1 MARLNYSIQE
11 INAALAKAIAAAN
24 TGSLSNLTTADKSSL
39 VSAINEVNTLAG
51 NPFGNDV
58 SIGGAIATFKRNRS
72 GMPVD
77 VIANILPKQA
87 GSGDPSPSNV
97 RAISGWSSVNV
108 FNTGKNL
115 WNPTYFTD
123 NSFTLQTDGSLKG
136 ASENISGETLSI
148 PPTSRAVMS
157 LDYYGASGRAG
168 YFQFVYSDGTV
179 QYPIECNSTTWT
191 HLSAVSALDKTVIG
205 ITFLKSNNRDMYV
218 KNFQLEVGSTATSY
232 EPYTGNTTNIS
243 LGSTYYGGYVDL
255 TRGKIVKTWHAL
267 DLGSINWSTTNPQ
280 LGIFWVLNA
289 TIVPNLKR
297 PPNSNTPMNAMMEAY
312 KGVSAS
318 YREDDQRADHS
329 FWFEGSSSWF
339 GIRNTDFVNYTTAQV
354 KTALS
359 GVYLYYEIA
368 TPVEYDLA
376 EIPNITSL
384 LGINNIW
391 ADSGDV
397 EVSFPADFA
406 TLDAIGKLDPSQA
419 TAPIKEYSS
428 AHTITKDDYSCL
440 LLVTGATTITIPTG
454 IDIGTE
460 IEVMRTG
467 TSTVTISPASGV
479 TLNGATSNKTIT
491 TAYNSL
497 KLKCI
502 GNNAWV
508 SR

>member
-1 MARLNYSIQE
+1 MARLNYTVQQ

-87 GSGDPSPSNV
+87 GSGDPSPSNI
-97 RAISGWSSVNV
+97 RTISGWSSVNV

-136 ASENISGETLSI
+136 ASENISGKTLSI

-218 KNFQLEVGSTATSY
+218 KNFQLELGSTATSY
-232 EPYTGNTTNIS
+232 EPYTGNTYTLQ
-243 LGSTYYGGYVDL
+243 LGNTYYGGTVDFVSGKMTVTHGYAVFNGSENWVNVGGSYPQAFQLDTGITNAYQPNPATQDDMSNLYPWCKTSSTNYGCRWQAANSNGRFYVYDDNYSSNLQDFKSHLGTTNLQICYKLATPIEIDL
-255 TRGKIVKTWHAL
+255 TPTQI
-267 DLGSINWSTTNPQ
+267 
-280 LGIFWVLNA
+280 
-289 TIVPNLKR
+289 
-297 PPNSNTPMNAMMEAY
+297 
-312 KGVSAS
+312 
-318 YREDDQRADHS
+318 
-329 FWFEGSSSWF
+329 SSLI
-339 GIRNTDFVNYTTAQV
+339 G
-354 KTALS
+354 
-359 GVYLYYEIA
+359 E
-368 TPVEYDLA
+368 
-376 EIPNITSL
+376 
-384 LGINNIW
+384 NNIW

-454 IDIGTE
+454 LDIGTE

-479 TLNGATSNKTIT
+479 TLNGASSNKTIT